1 MRLEGK
7 LNLDVLERVINEVV
21 RRHEVLRTRIEV
33 YEGEPV
39 QVVEAWERRELVIED
54 LTGLISERQEEE
66 VRRIARDEARKGF
79 DLRRAPLM
87 RMKLLKLSEDQHVAL
102 FTIHHIVSDAWSMG
116 VLVRE
121 VGALYQAM
129 CEGKE
134 SPLPELEIQY
144 ADYASWQRRYLSGE
158 VLDERLKYWKKQ
170 LGGKL
175 SLVNLATDR
184 PRPLIPSYRGAAVLM
199 SLPKSL
205 CEPLRALSRQ
215 EGVTMFM
222 GFLTA
227 LKALLYKHT
236 GQEDIIVGTS
246 ALNRSRAELEP
257 LIGFFVNTLP
267 LRTDLGGNPRFLE
280 LLRRVKE
287 VALGA
292 YAHQEMPFEK
302 LVEEIKP
309 ERKLIQMP
317 LFNIVFGMQ
326 NAPKEEARLSGLKI
340 TPLANE
346 QETARFDLTLWI
358 TEGAE
363 AMKAAWVY
371 SADLFEEETIIRLHG
386 RFETLLSSVVAR
398 PNAPLDELEMLS
410 EAEKV
415 QQATRRSIREESN
428 YSKFKSVKPKA
439 VILQEE

>member
-1 MRLEGK
+1 VE
-7 LNLDVLERVINEVV
+7 
-21 RRHEVLRTRIEV
+21 
-33 YEGEPV
+33 EGEPV
-39 QVVEAWERRELVIED
+39 QVIEAWEYRALEIED
-54 LTGLISERQEEE
+54 LAGLTSERQEEE

-87 RMKLLKLSEDQHVAL
+87 RMRLLKLSEDQHVAL

-129 CEGKE
+129 CEGKD

-144 ADYASWQRRYLSGE
+144 ADYAFWQRRYLSGE
-158 VLDERLKYWKKQ
+158 VLDEHLRYWKRQ

-175 SLVNLATDR
+175 SLTPLGADH
-184 PRPLIPSYRGAAVLM
+184 PRPLVPSYRGAAI
-199 SLPKSL
+199 SRPLPKSL
-205 CEPLRALSRQ
+205 YAPLRALSRQ

-222 GFLTA
+222 VFLSA
-227 LKALLYKHT
+227 FKALLYKHT
-236 GQEDIIVGTS
+236 GQEDIVIGTS

-280 LLRRVKE
+280 LLRRIKE

-302 LVEEIKP
+302 IVEEIKP

-340 TPLANE
+340 TPVTNE

-363 AMKAAWVY
+363 TMKAAWVY
-371 SADLFEEETIIRLHG
+371 SADLFEEETIIRLHSQ
-386 RFETLLSSVVAR
+386 FETLLSNVVAS
-398 PNAPLDELEMLS
+398 PNARLDELEILS
-410 EAEKV
+410 EAEKAQRAV
-415 QQATRRSIREESN
+415 RRSIREESN

-439 VILQEE
+439 VILPEE